1 MTFSPMTSV
10 LTSRSSAFCSSC
22 SISMAMR
29 SMSATGTGRF
39 SQERWMPRSTL
50 LRSKLWREPSF
61 LMTTMGRLSTV
72 S

>member
-1 MTFSPMTSV
+1 MTFSPMISV
-10 LTSRSSAFCSSC
+10 LTSRSREFCTSC
-22 SISMAMR
+22 SISLAMR

-39 SQERWMPRSTL
+39 SQERWMPRRIL
-50 LRSKLWREPSF
+50 LRSKLWRLPSF

>member
-1 MTFSPMTSV
+1 MTFSPIATV
-10 LTSRSSAFCSSC
+10 LTSRSREFCSSC
-22 SISMAMR
+22 SISIAMC

-50 LRSKLWREPSF
+50 FRSKLWREPSF